1 MRDGIESLSA
11 LHFYADLSN
20 FLKDRHYNHLPA
32 FIQIRHAAGTVSN
45 CTLCAPS
52 AALGVSAVNLLLTV
66 TRTAETPSTQRGRR
80 DRF

>member
-32 FIQIRHAAGTVSN
+32 FIQIRHAAGTDPALKQEVQS
-45 CTLCAPS
+45 S
-52 AALGVSAVNLLLTV
+52 AFRLWFCYAS
-66 TRTAETPSTQRGRR
+66 
-80 DRF
+80 